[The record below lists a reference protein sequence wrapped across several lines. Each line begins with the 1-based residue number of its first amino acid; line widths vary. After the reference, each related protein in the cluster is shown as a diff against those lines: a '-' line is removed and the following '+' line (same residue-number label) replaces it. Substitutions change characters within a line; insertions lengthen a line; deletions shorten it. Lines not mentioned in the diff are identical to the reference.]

1 MVDFQTSITT
11 GCNIAAQEGF
21 LPCDTP
27 ALTQHFIPPH
37 LATMGLQLPA
47 VRGRHSL
54 QKFYL
59 RRINSEDLGKST

>member
-37 LATMGLQLPA
+37 LATMVYSYRLYGDAIRFRNSIFDELT
-47 VRGRHSL
+47 VR
-54 QKFYL
+54 
-59 RRINSEDLGKST
+59 I